1 MRDRQIHILRFA
13 SAAFAAGLAMSV
25 VSSHASITS
34 LWGDNMALAPLEFDV
49 APAYG
54 RLVAMEDD
62 ELEAVTGQ
70 SLFFSDKIVSSGVV
84 NGIQNNFTFYRL
96 GLDANLSFN
105 LNIDK
110 LQLGCGG
117 FNEGLVANACD
128 FDVDFLSFA
137 GMGGPGTD
145 FVLELPYIEIA
156 VKNDGDRTRR
166 EVSGI
171 KIGGATAEGIM
182 SIGRRY
188 TPGQIN
194 QEWGRTVPWNPALP
208 AQNCG
213 TSASTQDSGARLAC
227 HSGANRMSGF
237 LLGELSANGRIA
249 DFGGADVCMGWTSQN
264 ISDPCNVAQ
273 RMYLAFSGTRMD
285 RIGAYSRN
293 NELITYNCGGLL
305 AFLGCPNA
313 NFKLSESLRFL
324 HDVRLTSNDPAPG
337 VDGPRITRDFFLSFQ
352 RERIAY
358 PIFNM
363 SSPYATLGPPP
374 NHNPAGLGANTAA
387 NCSNANRDA
396 GVCRQ
401 GFYTHAWES
410 RTSAFSAPANTGW
423 WMNITY
429 ADLRDQNVGVLNLG
443 GLFDALDALS
453 SGGVLQDLDL
463 GQSPVKN
470 CFGTAR
476 FC

>member
-1 MRDRQIHILRFA
+1 MRDRGIRTVRYPSVA
-13 SAAFAAGLAMSV
+13 VAA
-25 VSSHASITS
+25 
-34 LWGDNMALAPLEFDV
+34 ALALFIVPGHAALTGPLDDYLALTPLDFD
-49 APAYG
+49 ATQAYG
-54 RLVAMEDD
+54 RLVALEDE
-62 ELEAVTGQ
+62 ELGAVTGQ
-70 SLFFSDKIVSSGVV
+70 SLFFSDKIVSSGTVH
-84 NGIQNNFTFYRL
+84 GIQNNFTFYRL
-96 GLDANLSFN
+96 GLDVNLSFN

-117 FNEGLVANACD
+117 FNEGLVFNACD
-128 FDVDFLSFA
+128 FDIDFLSFLGA
-137 GMGGPGTD
+137 GGPGTD

-188 TPGQIN
+188 SPGQTN
-194 QEWGRTVPWNPALP
+194 QEWGTTVPWNPSLP

-213 TSASTQDSGARLAC
+213 TSSDTQDSGARLAC

-249 DFGGADVCMGWTSQN
+249 DFGGADVCMGWTTQN
-264 ISDPCNVAQ
+264 LSDPCGVAQ

-324 HDVRLTSNDPAPG
+324 HEVRLTSSDPAPG
-337 VDGPRITRDFFLSFQ
+337 VAGPRITRDFFLSFQ

-363 SSPYATLGPPP
+363 SSPYATLGPPA
-374 NHNPAGLGANTAA
+374 NHNPAALGATTAG

-396 GVCRQ
+396 GLCRQ
-401 GFYTHAWES
+401 SLYNHAWES
-410 RTSAFSAPANTGW
+410 RTSSYSAPANTGW

-429 ADLRDQNVGVLNLG
+429 ADLRDQSVGVLNLG

-453 SGGVLQDLDL
+453 NGGVLQDLDL